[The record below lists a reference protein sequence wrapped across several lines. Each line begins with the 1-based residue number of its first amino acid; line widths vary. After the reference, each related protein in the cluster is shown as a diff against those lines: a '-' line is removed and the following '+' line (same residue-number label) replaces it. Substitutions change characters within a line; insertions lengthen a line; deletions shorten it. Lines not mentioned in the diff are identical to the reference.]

1 MSDGQG
7 AEPSKGEKHSWKKKA
22 RTSSAAAGGKYW
34 ATGTGSKPIVSGN
47 LIRLF
52 VALAVLLTTTAALV
66 LYLWNQNSSTPFIS
80 IAAIDYEH
88 PWAPNAWAKE
98 DQQRFQSLSQSSQ
111 FTVAAKQE
119 KKEGTWQDLIRLELG
134 KISPG
139 GPGGSLLPFLFG
151 YRSVIIHLSA
161 HGVLNG
167 RSEPCLLFADADPL
181 NDETWVPLSQV
192 LKAIGEHAVVSNN
205 QARVLVILDTGKQP
219 PDFRCGLLS
228 SGFID
233 AARDEI
239 QSLPFANFAV
249 LLSCGEDQCA
259 WTAPEIEGTV
269 FGFMVATGLQGTADE
284 LSGDGDTR
292 VTVKELADFVATAV
306 DGYVREHRGRVQNPN
321 LVWCGVEQ
329 SNDFELCFKSSYTS
343 SAAASYQPNSRIKR
357 LSEAWTSFDNWNQRT
372 PSYASWQRATGLAR
386 LTRAEQ
392 LLWAGSAY
400 QDQFEQEITRAEK
413 VFLGV
418 ARSPW
423 PDTICGSSLEFLN
436 RVHGRDPA
444 AELRATALSLEPESL
459 APKSPGEL
467 PANGAA
473 TAPGPT
479 AATSPPA
486 TDAKSDSGESA
497 VEKPTPV
504 VTTPP
509 PTPAQ
514 QIIGWLT
521 FDGQVVEGQPP
532 PERPELPHRSAA
544 VGFVYAWLSDNS
556 QFVNASVLNRFLD
569 WIGPTPDPQSV
580 TREEALLR
588 TIQEHLQLTRGWELP
603 AEDQFGQSS
612 LADAQK
618 QAAAEV
624 KLLAQGQFGQLWSQY
639 LQAADA
645 CETAIATVEPRATQC
660 LEGHAAQLLIDLQ
673 IVRDRIHGCQTG
685 RDASDCKIDLEA
697 LQAAAK
703 TTIDIRDRLER
714 TWRLRDEL
722 ALELPTLAHW
732 IASPIARL
740 QPLLSTTT
748 AWELS
753 QQLIQRLDAIQVQLA
768 AGQVPE
774 TTQLESVDQQ
784 LEKLV
789 SAYSRSVYDLTDVS
803 AKGQRKPLGN
813 LMLSLGL
820 RPSIY
825 RGLKLDDRGRL
836 HQGLDSRYRDFQGT
850 VSREKLVAYSQS
862 MPTEGVDSQPVWQP
876 SDLPDDL
883 ENYFAPLRFTEI
895 ALERKLSSPQATAQ
909 SARDK
914 LAAIGA
920 ELRSLWKDLPTRL
933 AQSSLSAVEAM
944 GSLEKSSIAE
954 AEAKLQMAEYH
965 AHLLT
970 QLVPVDRLLVEP
982 VPAVIANSVC
992 TEQYALWQA
1001 QRGLLDFWYTPVLP
1015 EAFMLAS
1022 SLDWQA
1028 IASRLPARGPLK
1040 LTEQLHQA
1048 AAQRASSW
1056 SDTLQS
1062 LQAGEPPENLWQ
1074 ATLSLANFPSGRAWL
1089 RLALDGNQA
1098 KIWKLENNRFQL
1110 EMGTGALASDANRL
1124 SLTATDLPEGNH
1136 ELIAWFRGHTA
1147 NAPIPIYRQEPP
1159 VTLAWQAEGPAET
1172 TIRVN
1177 ADPKPARIV
1186 FVLDCSGS
1194 MGDTRMQTAKDT
1206 LLDALRDLS
1215 RLPEGRTEIAVALF
1229 GHTSEYSKDGPDD
1242 YSKWPGKRNRP
1253 YNDVEVVQG
1262 LVSPTP
1268 SVISELQDK
1277 LANLKC
1283 WGRTPLYEAIRQSV
1297 ALLLNRNDGFA
1308 GDLRVVVITDGD
1320 DNVFPYPNGLAGNAS
1335 AQGNYLVPNNYI
1347 HTEQS
1352 AIGFAAGQVSLDFVA
1367 FNFKAGDGGDA
1378 NKLETMARQTG
1389 GKVYKAGDQD
1399 LADQLRNSIARDTY
1413 STRNLETKRTIGTAI
1428 RLSDELHVD
1437 PSQIPGQFEVQIDNT
1452 TARKSVALLGGETIE
1467 LQYRRQL
1474 GLSFLPHDEGDI
1486 YPEPGE
1492 FHYGDQPYE
1501 AIRLNGKPDSVPQIR
1516 MCLQS
1521 KDHSRQSLRPERFLL
1536 EVRRAGSGKSGGE
1549 RIAWTSDAL
1558 WENHHRSPILR
1569 VTFKNLPDLQ
1579 RDWLETRLWIA
1590 QPADGDPSQRLSVA
1604 RFKEQAVP
1612 LAPGVSASAETRTE
1626 AGGLRLT
1633 LTENRQADS
1642 PLIHWQVLPTPDK
1655 FVEHQIHDKR
1665 VVHEFFF
1672 SDAQLL
1678 NQIELTATPLPE
1690 VAGDDWQATQWLRV
1704 PAWK

>member
-1 MSDGQG
+1 MSDGQSAG
-7 AEPSKGEKHSWKKKA
+7 PAKGEKQSWKKKT
-22 RTSSAAAGGKYW
+22 RTSTVATGGKYW
-34 ATGTGSKPIVSGN
+34 ATGAGSKPIVSGN

-52 VALAVLLTTTAALV
+52 VAMAVLLTTTAALV

-80 IAAIDYEH
+80 IAAIDYEY

-98 DQQRFQSLSQSSQ
+98 DQQRFRALSQSSQ
-111 FTVAAKQE
+111 FAVSVKQE
-119 KKEGTWQDLIRLELG
+119 KSEGTWQDLIRLELG
-134 KISPG
+134 KITPG

-151 YRSVIIHLSA
+151 YRSVIVHLSA

-192 LKAIGEHAVVSNN
+192 LKAIGEHAVVVAN
-205 QARVLVILDTGKQP
+205 QTRVLVILDTGKQP

-233 AARDEI
+233 AARQEV

-249 LLSCGEDQCA
+249 LLSCAEDQCA
-259 WTAPEIEGTV
+259 WTAPEIAGTV

-284 LSGDGDTR
+284 LSGNGNTR
-292 VTVKELADFVATAV
+292 VTVQELAAFVAIAV

-321 LVWCGVEQ
+321 LVWCGNEQ
-329 SNDFELCFKSSYTS
+329 NIDFELCFESRYSASATS
-343 SAAASYQPNSRIKR
+343 GYQLNSRIKR
-357 LSEAWTSFDNWNQRT
+357 LSEAWQSFGDWNQQT

-400 QDQFEQEITRAEK
+400 QDQFNQEIALAEK
-413 VFLGV
+413 VFLGT
-418 ARSPW
+418 AKSPW
-423 PDTICGSSLEFLN
+423 PDAICGSSLEFLN
-436 RVHGRDPA
+436 RVHGRDAA
-444 AELRATALSLEPESL
+444 AELRAPVTSPKPEPSTERPVADAAA
-459 APKSPGEL
+459 APS
-467 PANGAA
+467 ATA
-473 TAPGPT
+473 TAPLPAT
-479 AATSPPA
+479 AAASNSS
-486 TDAKSDSGESA
+486 DAVGGETAAAAPSS
-497 VEKPTPV
+497 
-504 VTTPP
+504 P

-514 QIIGWLT
+514 QIIQWLT
-521 FDGQVVEGQPP
+521 FNGQIVAGQPP
-532 PERPELPHRSAA
+532 PERPELPQRSAA

-569 WIGPTPDPQSV
+569 WIGPIPDPQSV

-588 TIQEHLQLTRGWELP
+588 TIEQHLQLTSSWELP
-603 AEDQFGQSS
+603 A
-612 LADAQK
+612 ADR
-618 QAAAEV
+618 
-624 KLLAQGQFGQLWSQY
+624 FGQLWSQY
-639 LQAADA
+639 LQAAEA
-645 CETAIATVEPRATQC
+645 CESAIATVEPRATVC
-660 LEGHAAQLLIDLQ
+660 LERQAAQVLIDLQ
-673 IVRDRIHGCQTG
+673 IVRDRIHGCQTP
-685 RDASDCKIDLEA
+685 RDASDCAIDLEA

-703 TTIDIRDRLER
+703 KTIDIRERLER
-714 TWRLRDEL
+714 AWRLRDEL
-722 ALELPTLAHW
+722 TLELPTLAQW

-740 QPLLSTTT
+740 QPLLSTAA
-748 AWELS
+748 AWDLS
-753 QQLIQRLDAIQVQLA
+753 QQLMQQLDAIQVQLS

-774 TTQLESVDQQ
+774 TAQLEAVDQQ

-813 LMLSLGL
+813 LKLSLGL

-825 RGLKLDDRGRL
+825 RGLAVDDRGRL
-836 HQGLDSRYRDFQGT
+836 HQGLDNRYRDFQDT
-850 VSREKLVAYSQS
+850 VSQEKLVAYSKRT
-862 MPTEGVDSQPVWQP
+862 PTEGVDSQLIWQP

-883 ENYFAPLRFTEI
+883 SSSFAPLRFTEM
-895 ALERKLSSPQATAQ
+895 ALERKLSSPQATAK
-909 SARDK
+909 SAREK
-914 LAAIGA
+914 LTAIGA
-920 ELRSLWKDLPTRL
+920 ELRGWWKGLPSQL
-933 AQSSLSAVEAM
+933 AQSSLSAVQAM
-944 GSLEKSSIAE
+944 DSLEKPNIAQ
-954 AEAKLQMAEYH
+954 AEVELQTTEYH
-965 AHLLT
+965 AQLLT
-970 QLVPVDRLLVEP
+970 QLVPVDRLVVQP
-982 VPAVIANSVC
+982 VPAALANSVYI
-992 TEQYALWQA
+992 EQYALWQA
-1001 QRGLLDFWYTPVLP
+1001 QRALLDFWNTPVVP
-1015 EAFMLAS
+1015 QAFMLAS

-1048 AAQRASSW
+1048 AAGRAASW
-1056 SDTLQS
+1056 RDTLQN
-1062 LQAGEPPENLWQ
+1062 LQAGQPLENLWQ
-1074 ATLSLANFPSGRAWL
+1074 ATLSWADFPTGRAWL

-1098 KIWKLENNRFQL
+1098 KIWPLANSRFQL
-1110 EMGTGALASDANRL
+1110 EMGTNALASSDNRL
-1124 SLTATDLPEGNH
+1124 SVNATDLPEGNH

-1147 NAPIPIYRQEPP
+1147 SAPIPIYLQEPP

-1177 ADPKPARIV
+1177 SDPKPARIV

-1194 MGDTRMQTAKDT
+1194 MGDERMQISKDT
-1206 LLDALRDLS
+1206 LLDALRDLA
-1215 RLPEGRTEIAVALF
+1215 RLPEGRAEIAVVLF
-1229 GHTSEYSKDGPDD
+1229 GHTAEYSKAGLDD

-1268 SVISELQDK
+1268 TVISGLQDK
-1277 LANLKC
+1277 LANLSS

-1297 ALLLNRNDGFA
+1297 DLLLKRNDGFA

-1320 DNVFPYPNGLAGNAS
+1320 DNVFPYATGLAGNAN
-1335 AQGNYLVPNNYI
+1335 AKGNFLVPNNYI
-1347 HTEQS
+1347 HTDQS
-1352 AIGFAAGQVSLDFVA
+1352 AIGFTAGQVSLDFVA

-1378 NKLETMARQTG
+1378 NKLETTARQTG
-1389 GKVYKAGDQD
+1389 GKVYRAGDQD

-1413 STRNLETKRTIGTAI
+1413 STKNLETKRTIGTAI
-1428 RLSDELHVD
+1428 RLSDELHID
-1437 PSQIPGQFEVQIDNT
+1437 LSQLPGQFEVQIDNT
-1452 TARKSVALLGGETIE
+1452 TARKTVALLGGETIE
-1467 LQYRRQL
+1467 LQYRRQQ
-1474 GLSFLPHDEGDI
+1474 GLSFLPHDEGDM

-1492 FHYGDQPYE
+1492 LNYADQPYQ
-1501 AIRLNGKPDSVPQIR
+1501 AIMLNGKPDTVPQIH

-1521 KDHSRQSLRPERFLL
+1521 RDLSRQSLRPGRFLL
-1536 EVRRAGSGKSGGE
+1536 EVRRAGAGKSGGQ

-1558 WENHHRSPILR
+1558 WETHHRSPVLR

-1579 RDWLETRLWIA
+1579 RDWLETRLWVA
-1590 QPADGDPSQRLSVA
+1590 QPAAGDPSQRLSIA
-1604 RFKEQAVP
+1604 RFKEQAVE
-1612 LAPGVSASAETRTE
+1612 LAPGVSATAETRTE

-1633 LTENRQADS
+1633 LTENRQVDS

-1672 SDAQLL
+1672 SDAQLQ

-1690 VAGDDWQATQWLRV
+1690 VAGDEWQATQWLRI

>member
-1 MSDGQG
+1 MSNGQSAG
-7 AEPSKGEKHSWKKKA
+7 PAKGEKQSWKKKA
-22 RTSSAAAGGKYW
+22 RTSTAATGGKYW
-34 ATGTGSKPIVSGN
+34 STGAGSKPIVSGN

-52 VALAVLLTTTAALV
+52 VAMAVLLTTTAALV

-80 IAAIDYEH
+80 IATIDYEY

-98 DQQRFQSLSQSSQ
+98 DQQRFQALAQSSQ
-111 FTVAAKQE
+111 FAVAAKQE
-119 KKEGTWQDLIRLELG
+119 KSEGTWQDLIRLELG
-134 KISPG
+134 KIAPG
-139 GPGGSLLPFLFG
+139 GPGGSLLPLLFG
-151 YRSVIIHLSA
+151 YRSVIVHLSA

-167 RSEPCLLFADADPL
+167 RGVPCLLFADADPL
-181 NDETWVPLSQV
+181 NDETWVPVSQV
-192 LKAIGEHAVVSNN
+192 LKAIGEHEVVTAN

-228 SGFID
+228 TGFID
-233 AARDEI
+233 AARAEI

-249 LLSCGEDQCA
+249 LLSCAEDQCA

-269 FGFMVATGLQGTADE
+269 FGFMVATGLQGLADE
-284 LSGDGDTR
+284 LSGNGNAR
-292 VTVKELADFVATAV
+292 VTVQELAAFVATAV
-306 DGYVREHRGRVQNPN
+306 DGYVREHRGRVQNPS
-321 LVWCGVEQ
+321 LVWCGNDQ
-329 SNDFELCFKSSYTS
+329 DIDFELCFESSYTA
-343 SAAASYQPNSRIKR
+343 SAASGYQPNPRIKR
-357 LSEAWTSFDNWNQRT
+357 LSEAWRSFDDWNRRT

-400 QDQFEQEITRAEK
+400 QDQFVQEIALAEK
-413 VFLGV
+413 VFLGT

-423 PDTICGSSLEFLN
+423 PDAICGSSLEFLN

-444 AELRATALSLEPESL
+444 AELRATALSLKPESETEQPVTNATS
-459 APKSPGEL
+459 APS
-467 PANGAA
+467 
-473 TAPGPT
+473 PT
-479 AATSPPA
+479 AAPPA
-486 TDAKSDSGESA
+486 PAAVTASDRSAAVAGETVADVKS
-497 VEKPTPV
+497 
-504 VTTPP
+504 PP

-514 QIIGWLT
+514 QIIQWLT
-521 FDGQVVEGQPP
+521 FDGKIVEGEPP
-532 PERPELPHRSAA
+532 PERPELPQRSAA

-569 WIGPTPDPQSV
+569 WIGPIPDPQSV

-588 TIQEHLQLTRGWELP
+588 TIGEHLQLTSSWQLP
-603 AEDQFGQSS
+603 A
-612 LADAQK
+612 ADR
-618 QAAAEV
+618 
-624 KLLAQGQFGQLWSQY
+624 FGQLWSQY
-639 LQAADA
+639 LQAAEA
-645 CETAIATVEPRATQC
+645 CESAVATVEPRATQC
-660 LEGHAAQLLIDLQ
+660 LESQSAQLLIDLQ
-673 IVRDRIHGCQTG
+673 LVRDRIHGCQTP
-685 RDASDCKIDLEA
+685 RDASDCAIDLEA

-703 TTIDIRDRLER
+703 KTIDIRDRLER
-714 TWRLRDEL
+714 AWRLRDEL
-722 ALELPTLAHW
+722 ALELPTLAQW

-740 QPLLSTTT
+740 QPLLSTTA

-753 QQLIQRLDAIQVQLA
+753 QQLIQQLDAIQVQLS

-774 TTQLESVDQQ
+774 TAQLETLDQQ

-789 SAYSRSVYDLTDVS
+789 SAYARSVYDLTDVS

-813 LMLSLGL
+813 LKLSLGL

-825 RGLKLDDRGRL
+825 RGLELDDRGRL

-850 VSREKLVAYSQS
+850 VSREKLVAYSKS
-862 MPTEGVDSQPVWQP
+862 MPTEGVDSQLVWQP
-876 SDLPDDL
+876 GDLPGDL
-883 ENYFAPLRFTEI
+883 STSFAPLRFTEM
-895 ALERKLSSPQATAQ
+895 ALERKLSSPQATAK
-909 SARDK
+909 SAREK

-920 ELRSLWKDLPTRL
+920 ELRGLWKDLPTRL

-944 GSLEKSSIAE
+944 GSLDKPSIAE
-954 AEAKLQMAEYH
+954 AEVNLQTVEYH
-965 AHLLT
+965 AQLLA
-970 QLVPVDRLLVEP
+970 QLVPVDRLVVQP
-982 VPAVIANSVC
+982 VPAVLANSVC

-1001 QRGLLDFWYTPVLP
+1001 QRALLDFWNTPVLLAEP
-1015 EAFMLAS
+1015 FMLAS

-1028 IASRLPARGPLK
+1028 IASRLPARGPIK
-1040 LTEQLHQA
+1040 LTEQLYQA
-1048 AAQRASSW
+1048 AAGRAASW
-1056 SDTLQS
+1056 RDILQG
-1062 LQAGEPPENLWQ
+1062 LQAGQPPENLWQ
-1074 ATLSLANFPSGRAWL
+1074 ATLSLADFPTGRAWL

-1098 KIWKLENNRFQL
+1098 KIWPLENKRFQL
-1110 EMGTGALASDANRL
+1110 EMGTNALASSDNRL
-1124 SLTATDLPEGNH
+1124 SLNATDLPEGNH

-1147 NAPIPIYRQEPP
+1147 TAPLPIYRQEPP

-1194 MGDTRMQTAKDT
+1194 MGDTRMQIAKET
-1206 LLDALRDLS
+1206 LLDALRDLG
-1215 RLPEGRTEIAVALF
+1215 RLPEGRAEIAVVLF
-1229 GHTSEYSKDGPDD
+1229 GHTAEYSKAGPDD

-1253 YNDVEVVQG
+1253 YNDVEIVQG

-1268 SVISELQDK
+1268 AVISGLQDK
-1277 LANLKC
+1277 LANLRC

-1297 ALLLNRNDGFA
+1297 DLLLKRHDGFA

-1320 DNVFPYPNGLAGNAS
+1320 DNVFPYATGLAGNAN
-1335 AQGNYLVPNNYI
+1335 AKGNYLVPNNYI
-1347 HTEQS
+1347 HTAQS
-1352 AIGFAAGQVSLDFVA
+1352 AIGFTAGQVSLDFVA

-1378 NKLETMARQTG
+1378 NKLETMAQQTG
-1389 GKVYKAGDQD
+1389 GKVYRAGDQD
-1399 LADQLRNSIARDTY
+1399 LAEQLRNSIARDTY
-1413 STRNLETKRTIGTAI
+1413 STKNLETKRTIGTAI

-1437 PSQIPGQFEVQIDNT
+1437 PSQIPGKFEVQIDNT
-1452 TARKSVALLGGETIE
+1452 TARKTVALLGGETIE
-1467 LQYRRQL
+1467 LQYRRQQ
-1474 GLSFLPHDEGDI
+1474 GLSFLPHDEGDM

-1492 FHYGDQPYE
+1492 LHYADQPYQ
-1501 AIRLNGKPDSVPQIR
+1501 AIMLSGRPDTVPQIH

-1521 KDHSRQSLRPERFLL
+1521 QDLSRQSLRPERFLL
-1536 EVRRAGSGKSGGE
+1536 EVRRAGSGRSGGE

-1558 WENHHRSPILR
+1558 WENHHRSPVLR

-1579 RDWLETRLWIA
+1579 GDWLETRLWVA
-1590 QPADGDPSQRLSVA
+1590 QPAAGDPPQRLSVA
-1604 RFKEQAVP
+1604 RFKEQAVQ
-1612 LAPGVSASAETRTE
+1612 LAPGVSATAETRTE

-1633 LTENRQADS
+1633 LTETRQADS

-1672 SDAQLL
+1672 SDAQLQ

-1690 VAGDDWQATQWLRV
+1690 VADDDWQATQWLRI